1 MSRVKV
7 TYPTLSRSELV
18 ERLKQGSTNLRKA
31 LPVTRIILFGS
42 YALNRFT
49 AASDIDLLVV
59 YEDPQRQDAYR
70 IIADQLR
77 LPRLEPRVYTE
88 SQYRA
93 LLEGKRKFAR
103 TLAAEGITI
112 LGEGKDGWLRE
123 AKTG

>member
-18 ERLKQGSTNLRKA
+18 ERLKKSSLALRKI

-59 YEDPQRQDAYR
+59 YEDPERQDAYR
-70 IIADQLR
+70 TIADQLR
-77 LPRLEPRVYTE
+77 VPRLEARIYTE
-88 SQYRA
+88 SQYKA
-93 LLEGKRKFAR
+93 LLKESPKFAR
-103 TLAAEGITI
+103 TLASEGIWI
-112 LGEGKDGWLRE
+112 LGEAKADG
-123 AKTG
+123 

>member
-7 TYPTLSRSELV
+7 TYPTLSRSEV
-18 ERLKQGSTNLRKA
+18 VNRLKKSTSDLRKA

-59 YEDPQRQDAYR
+59 YEDPERQNAYK
-70 IIADQLR
+70 IVADEVR

-93 LLEGKRKFAR
+93 LLKGSRKFA
-103 TLAAEGITI
+103 TILATEGISI
-112 LGEGKDGWLRE
+112 LGEAKADG
-123 AKTG
+123 